1 MPKKDILITEEG
13 LEKMKNELQE
23 LMTVRRP
30 EVISRI
36 KGAKELGDLSENAE
50 YSAAKEE
57 QSFVEGRIQ
66 EIEEVIKHA
75 RIATS
80 NADCNGSIGIGCVV
94 VVLVDGEEDKFEL
107 VGPTESD
114 PAKGKISVDS
124 PVGKALLGH
133 KVKDTVS
140 VETPDGKI
148 GYKIISIN

>member
-13 LEKMKNELQE
+13 LEKLKAELKE
-23 LMTVRRP
+23 LLEVRRP

-50 YSAAKEE
+50 YSAAKDE
-57 QSFVEGRIQ
+57 QSFIEGRIQ
-66 EIEEVIKHA
+66 ELEEVTKHA
-75 RIATS
+75 KIADATV
-80 NADCNGSIGIGCVV
+80 AHNGSINVGSVV
-94 VVLVDGEEDKFEL
+94 KVMVEGDEDEFEV

-114 PAKGKISVDS
+114 PTHGKISIDS

-133 KVKDTVS
+133 KAKDTVA

-148 GYKIISIN
+148 QYKIISVS

>member
-1 MPKKDILITEEG
+1 MLKKDILITEEG
-13 LEKMKNELQE
+13 LEKLKSELNEL
-23 LMTVRRP
+23 LTVRRP
-30 EVISRI
+30 EVINRI

-66 EIEEVIKHA
+66 EVEEIIKHA
-75 RIATS
+75 KIAAS
-80 NADCNGSIGIGCVV
+80 SVNSNGSINIGCHVT
-94 VVLVDGEEDKFEL
+94 VLVDGEQDKFEL

-124 PVGKALLGH
+124 PVGKALVGH
-133 KVKDTVS
+133 KAKESVS

-148 GYKIISIN
+148 QYKIISVD